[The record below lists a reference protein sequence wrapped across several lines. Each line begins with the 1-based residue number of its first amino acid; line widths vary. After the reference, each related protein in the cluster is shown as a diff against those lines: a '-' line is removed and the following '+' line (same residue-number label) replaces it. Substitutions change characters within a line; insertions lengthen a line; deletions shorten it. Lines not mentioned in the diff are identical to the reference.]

1 MKTNKFEGKTD
12 IFFDLDHTLWDFE
25 KNSALAFDKVIQELE
40 LPFSS
45 DKFLHFYKDINEEY
59 WDKYSLNLV
68 TREQLRVG
76 RITDTFL
83 ALNHAS
89 NSQQVD
95 QVGELYLNYLPEF
108 NHLLSGAEELLIYL
122 KPKYGL
128 HIITNGFGSV
138 QQSKLKNAGILDY
151 FSTVTDSENAG
162 VKKPDARIFN
172 YALDSANTKV
182 NQAVMVGDNLLAD
195 VQGAI
200 GVGMDV
206 IYYNEGK
213 KPTILDVAQVH
224 DLTQIKLLL

>member
-1 MKTNKFEGKTD
+1 MNTIKFEGKTD

-25 KNSALAFDKVIQELE
+25 RNSALAFEKVIQELE

-45 DKFLHFYKDINEEY
+45 NEFLHFYKDINEDY
-59 WDKYSLNLV
+59 WDRYSQNLV

-76 RITDTFL
+76 RITDTFS
-83 ALNHAS
+83 ALNYVSTTH
-89 NSQQVD
+89 QID

-108 NHLLSGAEELLIYL
+108 NHLLSGAAELLDYL

-128 HIITNGFGSV
+128 HIITNGFGNV
-138 QQSKLKNAGILDY
+138 QQSKLKNSGILDY

-172 YALDSANTKV
+172 HALNSANTTVSK
-182 NQAVMVGDNLLAD
+182 AVMIGDNVLAD

-206 IYYNEGK
+206 IYYNEWK
-213 KPTILDVAQVH
+213 KPTTLEIAQVH
-224 DLTQIKLLL
+224 NLTQIKLLL